1 MPDHNPRPSRVHIES
16 LRVRVPG
23 RDAAVGHQFASEL
36 AAHLAEQAN
45 SLFTHLPSRTLRLDA
60 VSLAVPAHAL
70 SSSKAVSSTILQS
83 IVNAAHAKRGK

>member
-1 MPDHNPRPSRVHIES
+1 MSDHNPRPFRVHIES

-23 RDAAVGHQFASEL
+23 RDAAAGHQFAGEL

-45 SLFTHLPSRTLRLDA
+45 SLFTHLPNRTLRLGA
-60 VSLAVPAHAL
+60 VSLTVPAQMP
-70 SSSKAVSSTILQS
+70 SSSKSVSATILQS